1 MLAFKTVCTV
11 QTTLFDLGILKKLK
25 NLKYLYFLSVDLI
38 LNALASTYTF
48 NVAAGK
54 SGVHFQNFIH
64 GL

>member
-1 MLAFKTVCTV
+1 M
-11 QTTLFDLGILKKLK
+11 
-25 NLKYLYFLSVDLI
+25 YFLSVDLI